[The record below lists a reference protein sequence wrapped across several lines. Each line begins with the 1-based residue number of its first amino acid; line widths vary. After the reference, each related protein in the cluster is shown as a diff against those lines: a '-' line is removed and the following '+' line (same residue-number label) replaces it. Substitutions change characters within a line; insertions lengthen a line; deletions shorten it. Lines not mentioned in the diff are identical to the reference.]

1 MFSLLCSLSC
11 QLQCSTGTPPC
22 SSFYRRLQGHAT
34 LCPAPLLQP
43 QNSKQSL
50 QQVSTGSSPVHFS
63 GFQKTRY
70 HWPQNPW
77 DIKAQR
83 PFSHASLERLGSSGE
98 GGRLPSSPLAGSQT
112 CMLLQKDYRSKSLST
127 ATLHVAHSPAALLGW
142 TPGISPRFYN
152 IIHSVLLL
160 FQKQHEL
167 LFPASHPSS
176 AATDSTRR
184 HALTCPSEAQGLL
197 SFQSLDPP
205 GAFQPFASCF
215 CPIHTYYPAHVLQ
228 THRNKRDRL
237 SVCFLDRIYLLK
249 SLLVISRTNYCWK
262 AFGEK

>member
-1 MFSLLCSLSC
+1 MHPQKGLAAVVRVAGC
-11 QLQCSTGTPPC
+11 QAHHWLAVRLACCYKKITGAKAYPQPPC
-22 SSFYRRLQGHAT
+22 TWLIVLQH
-34 LCPAPLLQP
+34 CW
-43 QNSKQSL
+43 
-50 QQVSTGSSPVHFS
+50 V
-63 GFQKTRY
+63 
-70 HWPQNPW
+70 
-77 DIKAQR
+77 I
-83 PFSHASLERLGSSGE
+83 
-98 GGRLPSSPLAGSQT
+98 
-112 CMLLQKDYRSKSLST
+112 
-127 ATLHVAHSPAALLGW
+127 

-160 FQKQHEL
+160 FQKQPEL

-184 HALTCPSEAQGLL
+184 HALTCPSKAQGLL

-249 SLLVISRTNYCWK
+249 SLLVISRTNYCQK
-262 AFGEK
+262 AFGEKQHQQHSINN